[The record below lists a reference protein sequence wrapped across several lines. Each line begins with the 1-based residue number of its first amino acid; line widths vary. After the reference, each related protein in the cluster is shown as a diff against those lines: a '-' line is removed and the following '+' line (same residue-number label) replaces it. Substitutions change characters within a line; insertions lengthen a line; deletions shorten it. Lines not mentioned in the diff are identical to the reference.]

1 MQSKTES
8 GVFYSWKTEKLAASN
23 FAFVI
28 TKNTTR
34 TTPTAAGSYCDT
46 EIVKCGAGLRS
57 RAQARTRAHQWLR
70 YLAAS

>member
-1 MQSKTES
+1 MKSKTES

-28 TKNTTR
+28 TKNTER
-34 TTPTAAGSYCDT
+34 TTPTAAGFYCDT
-46 EIVKCGAGLRS
+46 ETVKRGAGFRS

>member
-1 MQSKTES
+1 MKSRTET
-8 GVFYSWKTEKLAASN
+8 GVFYEWKTKKIAASN

-28 TKNTTR
+28 TKNTER
-34 TTPTAAGSYCDT
+34 ATPTAAGSYCDT